1 LETERHA
8 SPTETWISVDVET
21 SGPAPGVA
29 SLLAVG
35 ACVVGRPGDAFYV
48 ELRPLPGTAWAAEA
62 EVIHG
67 LTRDHLAEHGV
78 EPAEAMGRLA
88 DWIAGLP
95 SVVRGE
101 RPVFVGFNAP
111 FDWMFVADYL
121 WRFHGSNP
129 FGISALDIKAL
140 YLGLAWPSVTDWA
153 DTTRSRIEA
162 RHPGSTGHPLSHDAL
177 DDARRQAELIELLL
191 AGSGRADR

>member
-1 LETERHA
+1 LDTLRRA
-8 SPTETWISVDVET
+8 PRAETWISVDVET
-21 SGPAPGVA
+21 SGPAPGVG

-35 ACVVGRPGDAFYV
+35 ACVVGRPDDAFYV
-48 ELRPLPGTAWAAEA
+48 ELRPVPGTVWNAEA

-67 LTRDHLAEHGV
+67 LTRDHLAEHGL

-88 DWIAGLP
+88 GWIARLP

-111 FDWMFVADYL
+111 FDWMFVADYF

-140 YLGLAWPSVTDWA
+140 YLGLAWPAVTDWA
-153 DTTRSRIEA
+153 DTTRSRIEEGN
-162 RHPGSTGHPLSHDAL
+162 PGLTGDPLSHDAL
-177 DDARRQAELIELLL
+177 DDARRQAELIRLLL